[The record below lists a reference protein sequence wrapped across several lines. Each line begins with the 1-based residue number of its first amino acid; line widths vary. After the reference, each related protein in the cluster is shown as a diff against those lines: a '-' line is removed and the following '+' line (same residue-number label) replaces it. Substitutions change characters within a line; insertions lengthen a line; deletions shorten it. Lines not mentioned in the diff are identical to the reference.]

1 MLKYVDT
8 LVSFQEVP
16 DEISLCINISNCP
29 NNCPGCHSAYLKEDI
44 GTPLT
49 LLEVS
54 ELINKNKGISC
65 VTFLGGDSD
74 PEHINDLAIWVRAD
88 FPKLKIAWYSGKSYL
103 SSSIN
108 LKNFDYIKLG
118 PYKEECG
125 PLTSRTTNQIFL
137 KIEQMD
143 DRLFVTDIT
152 SKFWKD
158 VYTVDSLQQ

>member
-29 NNCPGCHSAYLKEDI
+29 NNCEGCHSAYLKEDV

-65 VTFLGGDSD
+65 VAFLGGDSEPD
-74 PEHINDLAIWVRAD
+74 HINSLAIWVRAD
-88 FPKLKIAWYSGKSYL
+88 FPNLKIAWYSGKSYIPP
-103 SSSIN
+103 SI
-108 LKNFDYIKLG
+108 KMANFDYIKIG

-125 PLTSRTTNQIFL
+125 PLTSKSTNQIML
-137 KIEQMD
+137 KIEQVEG
-143 DRLFVTDIT
+143 RSLITDIT
-152 SKFWKD
+152 SKFWK
-158 VYTVDSLQQ
+158 

>member
-29 NNCPGCHSAYLKEDI
+29 NNCEGCHSAYLKEDI

-54 ELINKNKGISC
+54 EIINKNKGISC
-65 VTFLGGDSD
+65 VAFLGGDSD
-74 PEHINDLAIWVRAD
+74 PEHINSLAIWVRAD
-88 FPKLKIAWYSGKSYL
+88 FPKLKIAWYSGKSHL

-137 KIEQMD
+137 KIEQLD

-158 VYTVDSLQQ
+158 VYTVDSLQ

>member
-29 NNCPGCHSAYLKEDI
+29 NNCEGCHSAYLKEDV

-65 VTFLGGDSD
+65 VAFLGGDSEPD
-74 PEHINDLAIWVRAD
+74 HINSLAIWVRAD
-88 FPKLKIAWYSGKSYL
+88 FPNLKIAWYSGKSYIPP
-103 SSSIN
+103 SI
-108 LKNFDYIKLG
+108 KMTNFDYIKIG

-125 PLTSRTTNQIFL
+125 PLTSKSTNQIML
-137 KIEQMD
+137 KIEQVEG
-143 DRLFVTDIT
+143 RSLITDIT
-152 SKFWKD
+152 SKFWK
-158 VYTVDSLQQ
+158 

>member
-29 NNCPGCHSAYLKEDI
+29 NNCEGCHSAYLKEDV

-65 VTFLGGDSD
+65 VAFLGGDSEPD
-74 PEHINDLAIWVRAD
+74 HINSLAIWVRAD
-88 FPKLKIAWYSGKSYL
+88 FPNLKIAWYSGKPHIPT
-103 SSSIN
+103 SI
-108 LKNFDYIKLG
+108 KMANFDYIKVG

-125 PLTSRTTNQIFL
+125 PLTSKSTNQIML
-137 KIEQMD
+137 KIEQVEG
-143 DRLFVTDIT
+143 RSLITDIT
-152 SKFWKD
+152 SKFWK
-158 VYTVDSLQQ
+158 

>member
-29 NNCPGCHSAYLKEDI
+29 NNCERCHSAYLKEDV

-65 VTFLGGDSD
+65 VAFLGGDSEPD
-74 PEHINDLAIWVRAD
+74 HINSLAIWVRAD
-88 FPKLKIAWYSGKSYL
+88 FPNLKIAWYSGKSYIPT
-103 SSSIN
+103 SIQMA
-108 LKNFDYIKLG
+108 NFDYIKVG

-125 PLTSRTTNQIFL
+125 PLTSKSTNQVML
-137 KIEQMD
+137 KIEQEEG
-143 DRLFVTDIT
+143 RSLITDIT
-152 SKFWKD
+152 SKFWK
-158 VYTVDSLQQ
+158 

>member
-29 NNCPGCHSAYLKEDI
+29 NNCHGCHSAYLKEDI

-65 VTFLGGDSD
+65 VAFLGGDSEPD
-74 PEHINDLAIWVRAD
+74 HINSLAIWVRAD
-88 FPKLKIAWYSGKSYL
+88 FPNLKIAWYSGKSYIPT
-103 SSSIN
+103 SIQMA
-108 LKNFDYIKLG
+108 NFNYIKVG

-125 PLTSRTTNQIFL
+125 PLTSKTTNQIML
-137 KIEQMD
+137 KIEQVEG
-143 DRLFVTDIT
+143 RSLITDIT

-158 VYTVDSLQQ
+158 VHTIDSLQQ